1 MRAENKAYRN
11 WKFALGDKDS
21 LKRTAKRLR
30 KKEVRKHETQIQ
42 TARVKQIED
51 LKSRDPKKY
60 WKKLKQFGKNAKEK
74 KTLPSQMKDENDQW
88 VVDKKAVMEVWA
100 KSFENLG
107 MEEKSTNFDE
117 KFADQVTKSVK
128 DKAQQDLDA
137 KQLPSLLDQDI
148 QFAEIQRAI
157 KNLKRG
163 KATGIDKYMN
173 EIFMYGGEKVIEA
186 TWRLCVEVFRTEK
199 YLKIGHEA

>member
-1 MRAENKAYRN
+1 
-11 WKFALGDKDS
+11 
-21 LKRTAKRLR
+21 
-30 KKEVRKHETQIQ
+30 
-42 TARVKQIED
+42 
-51 LKSRDPKKY
+51 
-60 WKKLKQFGKNAKEK
+60 
-74 KTLPSQMKDENDQW
+74 
-88 VVDKKAVMEVWA
+88 MEVWA
-100 KSFENLG
+100 KSFEKLG
-107 MEEKSTNFDE
+107 TEEKTTNFDE

-163 KATGIDKYMN
+163 KAIGIDKYMN
-173 EIFMYGGEKVIEA
+173 EIFMYSGEKVIEA

-199 YLKIGHEA
+199 YPRDWARGLIFPIFKGGPKELTHNPLKYRGITLLSVLGKIYTAVLNERVTAWAETQKILVEEQAGFRKGRSTIDQLLY